1 MSFLGIPEKELSCT
15 NIIYNPRGREVNI
28 MKQETITKAVKVI
41 NRNIKFYQ
49 RKLTYQLE
57 LMNEALLGNGNLK
70 NDSFDAD
77 KNLIEK
83 YEIVLADLATIK
95 RAITNNKTEV
105 KLYGTLNDSSMIYS
119 ETSKALGEAGFSF
132 EGDGFGT
139 EISLISID
147 ELEEE
152 WKEEERMAMQLNGLM
167 AEFED

>member
-1 MSFLGIPEKELSCT
+1 
-15 NIIYNPRGREVNI
+15 
-28 MKQETITKAVKVI
+28 MKQETFKKAVKVI
-41 NRNIKFYQ
+41 NRNLRSYQ

-57 LMNEALLGNGNLK
+57 LMNEALLKNGNLK
-70 NDSFDAD
+70 HDSFDAD

-83 YEIVLADLATIK
+83 YEIILADLATIK
-95 RAITNNKTEV
+95 RAIINNKTEV
-105 KLYGTLNDSSMIYS
+105 KLYGTLDNGNMIYS
-119 ETSKALGEAGFSF
+119 ETSKVLGEAGFIF

-139 EISLISID
+139 EITLTSID